1 MYCVTITMRVTFIIH
16 YLILNLMVN
25 LREFLYPMEVCLL
38 LIIIMYLMRLGV
50 IVDEVS
56 IWFIAGFYMA
66 ALGALV
72 FFVWQIA
79 LFIKIAIWSR
89 QDPENKVEFFRIV

>member
-1 MYCVTITMRVTFIIH
+1 
-16 YLILNLMVN
+16 MVN

-50 IVDEVS
+50 IVDEVT
-56 IWFIAGFYMA
+56 IWFIVGFYLA

-72 FFVWQIA
+72 FFIWQIV
-79 LFIKIAIWSR
+79 LFIKLAIWSR
-89 QDPENKVEFFRIV
+89 QDPANKVELFKIV